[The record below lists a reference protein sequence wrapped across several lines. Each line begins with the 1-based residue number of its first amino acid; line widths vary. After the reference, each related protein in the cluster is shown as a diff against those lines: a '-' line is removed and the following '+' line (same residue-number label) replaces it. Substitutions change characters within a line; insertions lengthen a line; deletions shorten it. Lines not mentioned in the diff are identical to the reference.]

1 MIEKVSC
8 SLKESIGDVKD
19 TAVTIANNFITTF
32 QKNVVPLHQIRQ
44 LCSIKAKEILSDDS
58 GKNPLF

>member
-19 TAVTIANNFITTF
+19 TPVTIANNFIATF
-32 QKNVVPLHQIRQ
+32 QKNVVPLH
-44 LCSIKAKEILSDDS
+44 
-58 GKNPLF
+58 